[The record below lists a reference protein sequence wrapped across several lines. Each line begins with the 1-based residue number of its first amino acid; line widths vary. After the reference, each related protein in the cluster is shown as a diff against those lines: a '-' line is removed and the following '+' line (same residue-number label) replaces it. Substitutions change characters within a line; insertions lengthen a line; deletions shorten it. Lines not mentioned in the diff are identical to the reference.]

1 MLLCFGEV
9 VPITVLRTVWL
20 NTWGSGMVFPSAPA
34 RTIGLQGFLRGSRD
48 CVTGLIS
55 KVTISTTTITPSK
68 ALISLTY

>member
-1 MLLCFGEV
+1 
-9 VPITVLRTVWL
+9 
-20 NTWGSGMVFPSAPA
+20 MVFPSAPA

-55 KVTISTTTITPSK
+55 KVTISTTTITPIK